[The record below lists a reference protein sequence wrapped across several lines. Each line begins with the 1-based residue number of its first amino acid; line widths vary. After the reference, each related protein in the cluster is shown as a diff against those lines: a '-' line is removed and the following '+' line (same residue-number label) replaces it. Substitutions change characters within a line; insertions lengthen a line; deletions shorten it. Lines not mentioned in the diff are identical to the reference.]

1 MRSDQER
8 LIDIQQAI
16 LKIEKYAVKGKTI
29 FRENELIQTWILY
42 NLQIIGEAVR
52 SLSQSFKDNH
62 NQIEWNDIAD
72 FRNVLVH
79 EYFRVDLD
87 LIWQIVERELPILNS
102 QINLLL
108 EEIQK

>member
-1 MRSDQER
+1 MRSDKER

-16 LKIEKYAVKGKTI
+16 LRIEKYAVKVKSV
-29 FRENELIQTWILY
+29 FWENELIQTWILY

-52 SLSQSFKDNH
+52 SLSQSFKDSH
-62 NQIEWNDIAD
+62 NEIEWNDIAD

-87 LIWQIVERELPILNS
+87 LIWQIVEREIPSFKS

-108 EEIQK
+108 EEIKQ